1 MVGGRW
7 VVGGGWWVVG
17 GGWAV
22 GGGWSEVLAAG
33 WRAAGVW
40 LVVVG
45 GLAIWCLWVSRSW
58 RRRGWVVAGDGWRLV
73 VAVSGKSWLVVDG
86 W

>member
-1 MVGGRW
+1 M
-7 VVGGGWWVVG
+7 VGGGWWVVG

-40 LVVVG
+40 LVVVVG